1 MKKGRD
7 NNRIKTVFFVIF
19 IVVTIVLTIVLIPV
33 IKMIMTQQGRIML
46 KNKVE
51 SFGAFGPV
59 AFLAIQI
66 IQVIVALIP
75 GEPIE
80 ILGGV
85 LFGGIGGF
93 LLCMLGNVIGMVT
106 IFYIVRGLG
115 QSFVKKVVDSKAM
128 SKLKIMNDEKKLE
141 VLVFILFLIPGTPKD
156 TLTYLVPLTKI
167 KTAKYFIYATIAR
180 IPSVIS
186 STVIGENI
194 GAGNMIISIIILVI
208 TGAIGIVGIT
218 LNDKIVDKIHSKHK

>member
-1 MKKGRD
+1 MKERKDKNKVR
-7 NNRIKTVFFVIF
+7 TVFFIIF
-19 IVVTIVLTIVLIPV
+19 IAVTIILTIVLIPV
-33 IKMIMTQQGRIML
+33 IKLIMTPEGRALL
-46 KNKVE
+46 KVKVE

-66 IQVIVALIP
+66 IQVVVALIP

-93 LLCMLGNVIGMVT
+93 LLCMIGNIIGMITV
-106 IFYIVRGLG
+106 FYIVRGLG
-115 QSFVKKVVDSKAM
+115 KSFVQKVVDSKAM

-141 VLVFILFLIPGTPKD
+141 LLVFVLFLIPGTPKD
-156 TLTYLVPLTKI
+156 SFTYLVPLTRI
-167 KTAKYFIYATIAR
+167 NPVKYFIYASIAR

-186 STVIGENI
+186 STILGD
-194 GAGNMIISIIILVI
+194 SIVGGKLVLSIVILVI
-208 TGAIGIVGIT
+208 TGAIGVLGIMF
-218 LNDKIVDKIHSKHK
+218 NDKIVGKIHNEHK